1 MQYEFLN
8 ILAHLHSNEIAN
20 GFRAQTLRCFLKRI
34 ELYRGLELLEPCPHL
49 ELLALGGKHR
59 RPQIEGLLTN
69 ICQTRKGKYD
79 EHSVTAGFNFSECP
93 RQFQFGSFQ
102 RNPKRKLNS
111 RDSLTQKRS
120 FAQTLGSRMYLS
132 QLKFVLA

>member
-1 MQYEFLN
+1 M
-8 ILAHLHSNEIAN
+8 HSNEIAN
-20 GFRAQTLRCFLKRI
+20 GFRAETLRCFLKRI

-79 EHSVTAGFNFSECP
+79 EHSVTAGFNFSECLHTSVSVRFIP
-93 RQFQFGSFQ
+93 KKSKKKVELERLVDTEKVICTNFRQQ
-102 RNPKRKLNS
+102 NV
-111 RDSLTQKRS
+111 
-120 FAQTLGSRMYLS
+120 
-132 QLKFVLA
+132 FVAT